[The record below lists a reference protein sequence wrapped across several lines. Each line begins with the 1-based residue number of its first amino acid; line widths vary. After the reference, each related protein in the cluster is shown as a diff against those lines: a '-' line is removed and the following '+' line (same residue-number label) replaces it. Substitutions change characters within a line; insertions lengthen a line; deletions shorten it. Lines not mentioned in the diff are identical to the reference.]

1 VADADVRLRKTEK
14 NEIFKLIHE
23 FGLAA
28 ENFRWTEDEFPEWDI
43 DTVIFRASV
52 LTHLPTRYFCKFSGT
67 LVQFSPGPD
76 RRVQTEKHHDNWDI
90 KLGVAGLWLEE
101 LKKEVD
107 APDLWS
113 SVGKE
118 KTLSLA
124 ASSPDIENRP
134 FTEAE
139 QKFIAAKLDELKGY
153 VLEGQQFSAKQAGYV
168 EREFVYLKE
177 SSRRF
182 GRNDWLRVLLSV
194 LIGQAINLALSPEK
208 ARGLLVLAGTTFQS
222 LWGTIHGFLP

>member
-1 VADADVRLRKTEK
+1 
-14 NEIFKLIHE
+14 
-23 FGLAA
+23 
-28 ENFRWTEDEFPEWDI
+28 
-43 DTVIFRASV
+43 
-52 LTHLPTRYFCKFSGT
+52 
-67 LVQFSPGPD
+67 
-76 RRVQTEKHHDNWDI
+76 
-90 KLGVAGLWLEE
+90 VAGLWLEE